1 MVKRACDEIWKGGQ
15 MRIAVLV
22 KEVPATDKVKMDEKT
37 GTMIRSGMESELNP
51 LDMYAVEEAV
61 RIKEKF
67 ENVHVVAISMGPPQA
82 VNSLKEAISM
92 GCDDGY
98 LMSDKN
104 FAGSDTLATAYA
116 LSAAIQKLGNFD
128 LIFTGERATD
138 GETGQVGPSV
148 ATQLGIPVVTYVS
161 KIEKISDEF
170 VRVCR
175 SIEGGKETVEVELPA
190 LLSVVKEINEP
201 RIPNLAGK
209 IASKSKK
216 VPLLTANDIEVIL
229 DKVGLSGSP
238 TRVVKVFY
246 PKLSR
251 DGKII
256 KVRDLESAV
265 NELVEFMKQKG
276 VI

>member
-1 MVKRACDEIWKGGQ
+1 

-92 GCDDGY
+92 GCNDGY

-216 VPLLTANDIEVIL
+216 VPLLTANDIEVVL

-265 NELVEFMKQKG
+265 NELVEFMRQKG